1 MKIAHISKSDKKGG
15 GASKVAECLAHHQ
28 RILGHDVTHFTAQE
42 TNSTVSIYKG
52 KNYLSYL
59 RKKLIHYGYVDCF
72 DIESS
77 LFKDIIKEY
86 DILHFHDITH
96 SFSPACLSKLSKK
109 KPVVWTLHDMSP
121 VTAGC
126 IQPFSC
132 RRYISNCYDCPQ
144 GGKNKWPMS
153 FKRKYDKTG
162 FVQRKRVKDINNS
175 NINLVSPSL
184 WLHDIAKNH
193 ISRDI
198 AVIPNGAT
206 PCDDI
211 SEKEVEALRA
221 KFGFTNNKPVI
232 LFSSGNIH
240 SLYKGGIHI
249 LSIVDWF
256 SIHYPDVSFLFVG
269 ASNVTGDQEING
281 IHCHFTGAVHDD
293 DLIRSLF
300 RTGDLMIMLSSLD
313 NWPLTIL
320 EGMQAGL
327 AVYAYDVGGVK
338 ECILHDDGD
347 IGRIFRYGVI
357 NELCESIVDD
367 IENGYLSEFKRNS
380 NNVKNNFTWE
390 VISKKYIDY
399 YTRVCAGN

>member
-15 GASKVAECLAHHQ
+15 GASKVAECLSHHQ
-28 RILGHDVTHFTAQE
+28 RILGHHVTHFTAQK
-42 TNSTVSIYKG
+42 TNSTASLYEG
-52 KNYLSYL
+52 KTYLSYI

-77 LFKDIIKEY
+77 LFKNIIKEY

-109 KPVVWTLHDMSP
+109 ITVVWTLHDMSP

-132 RRYISNCYDCPQ
+132 KRYITNCYECPQ

-162 FVQRKRVKDINNS
+162 FVQRKRLKDINNS
-175 NINLVSPSL
+175 NIHLVSPSF
-184 WLHDIAKNH
+184 WLHDIAKTH

-198 AVIPNGAT
+198 TVIPNGAT

-211 SEKEVEALRA
+211 SEKEVEDLRA

-249 LSIVDWF
+249 LSIINWF
-256 SIHYPDVSFLFVG
+256 SIHKPDVSFLLLG
-269 ASNVTGDQEING
+269 ASNVTGNQIING
-281 IHCHFTGAVHDD
+281 IHCHFTGAVYDD
-293 DLIRSLF
+293 HLIRSLF
-300 RTGDLMIMLSSLD
+300 LMSDLMIMLSSLD
-313 NWPLTIL
+313 NLPLTIL
-320 EGMQAGL
+320 EGIQAEL
-327 AVYAYDVGGVK
+327 PIYAYDVGGVK
-338 ECILHDDGD
+338 ECVIFEDVSVGRVFKYGSIDVLCAAIVEDVNSGD
-347 IGRIFRYGVI
+347 LQTFKSNAKTKK
-357 NELCESIVDD
+357 NEFTWNNIALK
-367 IENGYLSEFKRNS
+367 YLSYYRN
-380 NNVKNNFTWE
+380 N
-390 VISKKYIDY
+390 IS
-399 YTRVCAGN
+399 